1 MEALFIDSAIKFFFV
16 LILVSAAFII
26 TRLDLLTLIN
36 SYAVQSVFISIVA
49 FLLYIKEGNM
59 VLLSLAILTLF
70 SKGILI
76 PYVMKR
82 IQKDIKIARDVEF
95 NYLSQAGS
103 IFVSAFIIVLVHI
116 IFSNLL
122 NELKLEPLSLQG
134 AVLGVSLALIGMLIM
149 FSRKKAITK
158 IAGYLTMENG
168 VVLFSLFLTE
178 LPFVIEVFII
188 MDLIML
194 IALATMLSFGM
205 DATIEEFHAK
215 LNVFKLFDSKEGD
228 NNNGKPKNVVDKVL
242 TKYTNII
249 WKNQKKLEKFKINK
263 FKIEK
268 INKIKEKLK
277 MGKSKK

>member
-1 MEALFIDSAIKFFFV
+1 MIDALLIDSAIKFFFV

-215 LNVFKLFDSKEGD
+215 LNVFKIFDNKE
-228 NNNGKPKNVVDKVL
+228 NGKNKNVVDKVL
-242 TKYTNII
+242 TKYTNIV
-249 WKNQKKLEKFKINK
+249 WKNQKKIKKFKINK
-263 FKIEK
+263 L
-268 INKIKEKLK
+268 KEKLK
-277 MGKSKK
+277 IDKLGLGKFKK

>member
-1 MEALFIDSAIKFFFV
+1 MEALLIDSAIKFFFV

-26 TRLDLLTLIN
+26 TRIDLLTLIN
-36 SYAVQSVFISIVA
+36 SYVIQSVFISIVA
-49 FLLYIKEGNM
+49 LLLYLKEGN
-59 VLLSLAILTLF
+59 VILLSLAILTLF

-103 IFVSAFIIVLVHI
+103 IFVSIFVIVLVHI
-116 IFSNLL
+116 IFSRLL
-122 NELKLEPLSLQG
+122 NELNLEPLSLQG
-134 AVLGVSLALIGMLIM
+134 AVLGVSLVLIGMLIM

-168 VVLFSLFLTE
+168 VVLFALFLIE
-178 LPFVIEVFII
+178 LPLVIEVFIV

-215 LNVFKLFDSKEGD
+215 LNVFQLFQENKDKKVNIVDKLF
-228 NNNGKPKNVVDKVL
+228 N
-242 TKYTNII
+242 KYTNII
-249 WKNQKKLEKFKINK
+249 WKDGWKNMRKEKKLRY
-263 FKIEK
+263 
-268 INKIKEKLK
+268 
-277 MGKSKK
+277 GAGRKK